1 MTVPPFT
8 APLDLAKI
16 PRGEL
21 AEKLDIV
28 LTEVSAERLVATMPV
43 HGNRQPF
50 GLLHGG
56 ASAVL
61 AETLGSLHAALLAGP
76 EGKPVGIE
84 LSCTH
89 HRSAR
94 EGSVTATC
102 TPLHTGRRMQTFHIT
117 VRDDADRAVCTA
129 RLTCFLPSA

>member
-1 MTVPPFT
+1 MTVSPET
-8 APLDLAKI
+8 APLDLSDI

-21 AEKLDIV
+21 AEKMDIV
-28 LTEVSAERLVATMPV
+28 ITEVSAECLVATMPV

-61 AETLGSLHAALLAGP
+61 AETVGSIHAAVLAGA
-76 EGKPVGIE
+76 GRFPVGVE

-94 EGSVTATC
+94 DGLVTATS
-102 TPLHTGRRMQTFHIT
+102 TPLHAGRQMQSFHIT
-117 VRDDADRAVCTA
+117 IRDDADRAVCTA
-129 RLTCFLPSA
+129 RLTCFIRSA

>member
-1 MTVPPFT
+1 MTL
-8 APLDLAKI
+8 PLDPAQI

-21 AEKLDIV
+21 AEKMGIV
-28 LTEVSAERLVATMPV
+28 LIEVSAERLVATMPV

-61 AETLGSLHAALLAGP
+61 AETLGSLHAAVLAGP
-76 EGKPVGIE
+76 DRMPVGVE

-102 TPLHTGRRMQTFHIT
+102 TPLHTGRQMQTFHIT
-117 VRDDADRAVCTA
+117 IRDDADRAVCTA
-129 RLTCFLPSA
+129 RLTCFIRSA